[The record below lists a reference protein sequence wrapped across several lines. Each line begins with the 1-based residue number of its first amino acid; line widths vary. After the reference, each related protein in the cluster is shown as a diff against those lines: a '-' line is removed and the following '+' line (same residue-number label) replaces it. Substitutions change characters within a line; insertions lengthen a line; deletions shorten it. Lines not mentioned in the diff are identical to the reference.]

1 MKNTHIRIKNAHI
14 HNLKNI
20 DVSIPKEKLTV
31 ITGVSGSGKSS
42 LAFDTLYEEGKRRY
56 LMFSDTQFGMES
68 IPSFDTITGLSP
80 TVAVE
85 QRTIRQSN
93 PRSTV
98 GTRTKLSAILA
109 MLFTNYGVRNPKYDD
124 GIPLSMEMFQ
134 RNSAKGMCAK
144 CIGKG
149 STRIVYEDK
158 IYGDTGQKIGD
169 ILEGKFQKINTWRNK
184 INDYLKAFNLSF
196 DTKLK
201 DLSEEQF
208 FALKYGS
215 PKTKFQGVNS
225 FAPTAVNTLEYA
237 QDIEKMSGRQKLFTF
252 TQAYAKEAT
261 CPKCQGTGLGI
272 QGLHTTISGKNITEL
287 ENMYIS
293 DLLDFM
299 EKYALENNNALARE
313 ICTKLQ
319 CMADTGLY
327 HLSLSRPL
335 PTLSGGEIQRLF
347 LASYVIADMDSI
359 IFVFDE
365 PTIGL
370 HELEKEKLISIIKNL
385 VERGN
390 TVIAVEHDAGFIN
403 NADYIIDIGPDAGIK
418 GGWKI
423 FEGEYKEFLECNNSK
438 TAPFLADKSNFIT
451 RGRTRQL
458 TGKELVLKGADTHN
472 LKNITAHIPL
482 GIITGIAGVSGSG
495 KSSLVSDTLV
505 PMLKEAL
512 KERCISDEVYT
523 AENISCNA
531 ELSGTENIKKC
542 IIIDQKPIGR
552 SVTSCPATYTG
563 IYDRIR
569 KLFAATQMS
578 KDCGYSIGM
587 FSVNS
592 EGGCRV
598 CHGQGTINWHAGM
611 GNHIEI
617 KCEACGGAGFLP
629 ETMEVEL
636 DGKNI
641 KEILDMT
648 IDEAYI
654 FFQDKDKTI
663 CNILNILQRVG
674 MGYITLGQKTPTISG
689 GESQRIKL
697 AKELGKGKNTRDIL
711 YILDEPTT
719 GLSFYDSGKLMDL
732 LQELVDTGNSVIIT
746 EHDPYILSNCD
757 YIIEL
762 GKGGGSDGG
771 NIIAT
776 GTPEELKNNVNSIIG
791 GYLF

>member
-1 MKNTHIRIKNAHI
+1 
-14 HNLKNI
+14 
-20 DVSIPKEKLTV
+20 
-31 ITGVSGSGKSS
+31 
-42 LAFDTLYEEGKRRY
+42 
-56 LMFSDTQFGMES
+56 
-68 IPSFDTITGLSP
+68 
-80 TVAVE
+80 
-85 QRTIRQSN
+85 
-93 PRSTV
+93 
-98 GTRTKLSAILA
+98 
-109 MLFTNYGVRNPKYDD
+109 
-124 GIPLSMEMFQ
+124 
-134 RNSAKGMCAK
+134 
-144 CIGKG
+144 
-149 STRIVYEDK
+149 
-158 IYGDTGQKIGD
+158 
-169 ILEGKFQKINTWRNK
+169 
-184 INDYLKAFNLSF
+184 
-196 DTKLK
+196 
-201 DLSEEQF
+201 
-208 FALKYGS
+208 
-215 PKTKFQGVNS
+215 
-225 FAPTAVNTLEYA
+225 
-237 QDIEKMSGRQKLFTF
+237 
-252 TQAYAKEAT
+252 
-261 CPKCQGTGLGI
+261 
-272 QGLHTTISGKNITEL
+272 
-287 ENMYIS
+287 
-293 DLLDFM
+293 
-299 EKYALENNNALARE
+299 
-313 ICTKLQ
+313 
-319 CMADTGLY
+319 
-327 HLSLSRPL
+327 
-335 PTLSGGEIQRLF
+335 
-347 LASYVIADMDSI
+347 
-359 IFVFDE
+359 
-365 PTIGL
+365 
-370 HELEKEKLISIIKNL
+370 
-385 VERGN
+385 
-390 TVIAVEHDAGFIN
+390 
-403 NADYIIDIGPDAGIK
+403 
-418 GGWKI
+418 
-423 FEGEYKEFLECNNSK
+423 
-438 TAPFLADKSNFIT
+438 
-451 RGRTRQL
+451 
-458 TGKELVLKGADTHN
+458 
-472 LKNITAHIPL
+472 
-482 GIITGIAGVSGSG
+482 
-495 KSSLVSDTLV
+495 
-505 PMLKEAL
+505 MLKEAL

-569 KLFAATQMS
+569 KLFAATQIS
-578 KDCGYSIGM
+578 KDYGYSIGM

-617 KCEACGGAGFLP
+617 ICEACGGAGFLP

-654 FFQDKDKTI
+654 FFLDKDKTI

-719 GLSFYDSGKLMDL
+719 GLSFYDSGRLMDL
-732 LQELVDTGNSVIIT
+732 LQELVDTGNSVIVT